1 MNINTVKI
9 HLMKTIIT
17 SMLVLFASTSIAAE
31 RYELRIQNPKKQ
43 IGYVVG
49 DTFTR
54 TLMLDVKA
62 PYKLSPASIPA
73 KGLSS
78 KGIELSAV
86 KVSEKQS
93 SKATHYQIQLNY
105 QIFTSSATVKKLEIA
120 KHPLKITYAGKFII
134 VKVPAWPFRV
144 SPLAVNGEVYIEHD
158 MSPYRGPM
166 LVESGKAKLLLG
178 AFFSMVIVALIGL
191 IYINAD
197 LAWFP
202 GMGGPFAMS
211 YRELAGLTHLNE
223 SVSPNDSALIQQA
236 ATSVHRAFNKTYGE
250 NVFATNID
258 EFLERHPKFASIKQE
273 IHDFFSASH
282 HVLFAVSSGSKN
294 TTSIA
299 MLIKFCE
306 QCRHCERSVA

>member
-1 MNINTVKI
+1 MKIN
-9 HLMKTIIT
+9 LMKTIIM

-73 KGLSS
+73 KGLSA

-93 SKATHYQIQLNY
+93 SKATRYQIQLNY
-105 QIFTSSATVKKLEIA
+105 QIFTSNATVKKLEIA
-120 KHPLKITYAGKFII
+120 KHPLKITHAGKPLI
-134 VKVPAWPFRV
+134 VTVPAWQFRV
-144 SPLAVNGEVYIEHD
+144 SPLAVNGEVYIEND

-166 LVESGKAKLLLG
+166 LVESGNAKLLLG
-178 AFFSMVIVALIGL
+178 VFFSMVLVALAGL

-211 YRELAGLTHLNE
+211 HRELAGLTNLNE
-223 SVSPNDSALIQQA
+223 SMSPNDTALIQQA

-282 HVLFAVSSGSKN
+282 HVLFAVNASSKN
-294 TTSIA
+294 NTSITE
-299 MLIKFCE
+299 LIQFCE